1 MVILCGI
8 VLWISR
14 HEVLNCHTYMVISHL
29 ILMYKIKL
37 ILVFQ
42 DLVLLLL
49 QHSADVNVI
58 NGEGQTPRDV
68 AKLED
73 VTKLLY
79 AAEQTE
85 ARLKEERLLAAARE
99 GDLETLKMLASGPC
113 QHGEQQ
119 CYRVVGR
126 MHSK

>member
-1 MVILCGI
+1 L
-8 VLWISR
+8 VL
-14 HEVLNCHTYMVISHL
+14 
-29 ILMYKIKL
+29 
-37 ILVFQ
+37 Q

-49 QHSADVNVI
+49 QHNADVNVI

-73 VTKLLY
+73 IAKLLH

-85 ARLKEERLLAAARE
+85 ARQKEERLLAAARE

-113 QHGEQQ
+113 QRGEQES
-119 CYRVVGR
+119 CRVVGS

>member
-1 MVILCGI
+1 L
-8 VLWISR
+8 VL
-14 HEVLNCHTYMVISHL
+14 
-29 ILMYKIKL
+29 
-37 ILVFQ
+37 Q

-49 QHSADVNVI
+49 QHNADVNII

-68 AKLED
+68 AELED
-73 VTKLLY
+73 VAKLLH

-113 QHGEQQ
+113 QHG
-119 CYRVVGR
+119 
-126 MHSK
+126 K